1 VQCPAFGPGI
11 ACPVPIP
18 RFLSASTSF
27 NSPPLINSSLAPAA
41 SPPERANNSSGLG
54 GGSLRRNQSCSQ
66 PGVVSPC
73 CISPSSQ
80 PPLWK
85 TRCSTSFSPSSLPR
99 LERLGM
105 PAVPG
110 LVALVSIHRKRT
122 HAGRPP
128 PVECSPIW
136 DFRKKPDIVPNLRS
150 VSGCWS
156 LPLPGFLCKPFG
168 HLAIRTARVPGTAP
182 RKKKQQQ
189 QQRRLFGAQY
199 IVGS

>member
-128 PVECSPIW
+128 PLNVPQFGTSEKNLTSSRTCAPSRVAGRFPFPVSYANPLVISPSARLEFPVRRHARENNNNNNVGCS
-136 DFRKKPDIVPNLRS
+136 VHS
-150 VSGCWS
+150 
-156 LPLPGFLCKPFG
+156 
-168 HLAIRTARVPGTAP
+168 T
-182 RKKKQQQ
+182 
-189 QQRRLFGAQY
+189 
-199 IVGS
+199 